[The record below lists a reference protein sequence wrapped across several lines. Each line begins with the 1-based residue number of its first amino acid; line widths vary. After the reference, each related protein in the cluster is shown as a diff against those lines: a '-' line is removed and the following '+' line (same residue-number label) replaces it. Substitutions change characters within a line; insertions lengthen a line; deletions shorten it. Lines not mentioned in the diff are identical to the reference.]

1 MIKHIVLLKIKP
13 GVSKDKIKEMY
24 DNLFRLKDLISGI
37 ATISGGENNSPENK
51 SKECTEGFVLDFEN
65 KKIREMYLNHP
76 DHIKVAEQYILP
88 IIDDIV
94 VFDYEY

>member
-13 GVSKDKIKEMY
+13 GVSKDKIEEMY

-37 ATISGGENNSPENK
+37 ATISGGKNNSPENK
-51 SKECTEGFVLDFEN
+51 SKEYTEGFVLNFEN
-65 KKIREMYLNHP
+65 KEIREMYLNHP
-76 DHIKVAEQYILP
+76 DHIKVAKQYILP
-88 IIDDIV
+88 IIDEIV